1 MFAFDLRILFGPSSH
16 ESHEIK
22 VCGFFEGSVS
32 KSINEALR
40 KAAPPYIVD
49 EGFSCDL
56 VVAARR
62 KQNVRLHEPIPKA
75 LRESRPSRTDTD
87 ELAVEIGR
95 DRDSRLEI
103 SAILDD
109 RRQILVMQLIPR
121 DASRVARIEDRSL
134 ELMVGLWLL
143 NEHRHTN
150 HVISLGKR
158 DLLKQAVY
166 DVVRDTRYSSR
177 LFDDVFVVG
186 ANSLYLSIRAVT
198 TIRRCNTTAMPG
210 VKDDDGVVATGTN
223 VGIIDQMSFE
233 CVKDVGARGIS
244 VGYEF
249 DMRFW
254 DMEGLFQKI
263 LEVFGVIDAALQVS
277 ERFVLKSH
285 VS

>member
-1 MFAFDLRILFGPSSH
+1 M
-16 ESHEIK
+16 
-22 VCGFFEGSVS
+22 
-32 KSINEALR
+32 
-40 KAAPPYIVD
+40 VD

-62 KQNVRLHEPIPKA
+62 KQNVRLREPIPKA
-75 LRESRPSRTDTD
+75 WRESRPSRTDTD

-103 SAILDD
+103 SAI
-109 RRQILVMQLIPR
+109 QFIPP
-121 DASRVARIEDRSL
+121 DASRVTRIEDRSL
-134 ELMVGLWLL
+134 ELIVSLWLFK
-143 NEHRHTN
+143 EHGHTN

-158 DLLKQAVY
+158 DLLKQPVY

-177 LFDDVFVVG
+177 LFVYVFVIG
-186 ANSLYLSIRAVT
+186 ANSLYLSIRTVT
-198 TIRRCNTTAMPG
+198 TMRRCNTTAIPG
-210 VKDDDGVVATGTN
+210 VKKNDSVLATGTN

-233 CVKDVGARGIS
+233 CVKDIGARGIS
-244 VGYEF
+244 IGYEF

-263 LEVFGVIDAALQVS
+263 LKVFGVIDAALQAS

>member
-1 MFAFDLRILFGPSSH
+1 
-16 ESHEIK
+16 
-22 VCGFFEGSVS
+22 
-32 KSINEALR
+32 
-40 KAAPPYIVD
+40 
-49 EGFSCDL
+49 
-56 VVAARR
+56 
-62 KQNVRLHEPIPKA
+62 
-75 LRESRPSRTDTD
+75 
-87 ELAVEIGR
+87 
-95 DRDSRLEI
+95 
-103 SAILDD
+103 
-109 RRQILVMQLIPR
+109 MQFLPR

-143 NEHRHTN
+143 KEHRHTN